1 MNSIRLLWIKVW
13 SWLKPILTIKS
24 IYSFLTSKVFLIIL
38 VLILFLMIGRL
49 CARSRDFERIKK
61 IQEQN
66 LLALTDSI
74 KFERKRSGMMEI
86 SIAGYIATQKELKD
100 INNDLYEQV
109 KKEKGQVISLTNAV
123 IELRQTEKE
132 LKNHINYLESRMDNP
147 IKIND
152 SLFIIPWG
160 LKYDWDNVNND
171 FFGGRTYITL
181 KLKPGYVWRDAITPP
196 ISFNSKISN
205 NNIDSLY
212 LNSNVFVLNH
222 YKTELIDRISQ
233 IDLTFKEKVE
243 KGKYRIYFETKYP
256 GFTAKSLEGVMID
269 PNTNPYIKSLLKRKK
284 IFPNMWSVGVGPS
297 FGYNVFSNKIYLG
310 IGVNINYNLLQW

>member
-1 MNSIRLLWIKVW
+1 MKSIKLFLLKVW
-13 SWLKPILTIKS
+13 SWIKPILTIKS
-24 IYSFLTSKVFLIIL
+24 IYSFLTSKTFLIIL
-38 VLILFLMIGRL
+38 VLILFLIIGRS
-49 CARSRDFERIKK
+49 CAKSRDFQRIKK

-66 LLALTDSI
+66 IYALTDSI
-74 KFERKRSGMMEI
+74 KTERKRSGMLEI
-86 SIAGYIATQKELKD
+86 SIAGYVATQKELKD
-100 INNDLYEQV
+100 LNKDLYDQV

-171 FFGGRTYITL
+171 FFGGRTYITFN
-181 KLKPGYVWRDAITPP
+181 LKPGYTWRDAITPA
-196 ISFNSKISN
+196 ISFNSKITN

-284 IFPNMWSVGVGPS
+284 TLPNTWSVGVGPS
-297 FGYNVFSNKIYLG
+297 FGYDVFSNKTYLG